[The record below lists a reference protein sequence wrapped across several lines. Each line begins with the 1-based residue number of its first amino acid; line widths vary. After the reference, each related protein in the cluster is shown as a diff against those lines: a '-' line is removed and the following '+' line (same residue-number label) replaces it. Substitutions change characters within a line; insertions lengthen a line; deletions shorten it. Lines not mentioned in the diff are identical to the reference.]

1 MSVDKNHKHSH
12 GNHGFLTTEQETRA
26 KNATARLSIATAAF
40 LIIIKTITGFA
51 TGSISVWASLL
62 DSTMDIVASI
72 VNLLAIRAASRPA
85 DDDHAYG
92 HGKAE
97 SLAGVFQAIV
107 IAASGIFLIREAVLR
122 ILNQIATH
130 TEGLGI
136 ITMSI
141 ATLASIGLVIRLS
154 KVARETDSLAIRAD
168 SVHYKTDIYTN
179 LTALLALLI
188 TVITRWKIVDP
199 LMSIGIAVYIL
210 WSAVKV
216 AKDSI
221 DVLMDRR
228 LPLEIDEQIA
238 EIVNRYKRLGVI
250 GFHDL
255 RTRQSGSIKFIDL
268 HLEVAEDKTL
278 KDAHELTEGVLH
290 SIESEIPRSK
300 VHIHTDPGPYS
311 EDQDKVTSYETPI

>member
-1 MSVDKNHKHSH
+1 MLPDKSVND
-12 GNHGFLTTEQETRA
+12 QENRA
-26 KNATARLSIATAAF
+26 KKATARLSIATAGF
-40 LIIIKTITGFA
+40 LIIIKTGTGFA
-51 TGSISVWASLL
+51 THSISVWASLL

-97 SLAGVFQAIV
+97 SLAGIFQAFV
-107 IAASGIFLIREAVLR
+107 IAASGIFLIREAILR
-122 ILNQIATH
+122 IIHQVSTQA
-130 TEGLGI
+130 EGLGI
-136 ITMSI
+136 AAMAV
-141 ATLASIGLVIRLS
+141 ATVASMALVARLN
-154 KVARETDSLAIRAD
+154 KVARETDSLAIKSDA
-168 SVHYKTDIYTN
+168 VHYKTDIYTN

-188 TVITRWKIVDP
+188 TTITHWKIVDP
-199 LMSIGIAVYIL
+199 LLSIGIALYIL
-210 WSAVKV
+210 WSAVMV

-238 EIVNRYKRLGVI
+238 EIVSRYKKLGVL

-290 SIESEIPRSK
+290 TIESEISRSQ

-311 EDQDKVTSYETPI
+311 EDQDKVTI

>member
-1 MSVDKNHKHSH
+1 MLSDKTKIND
-12 GNHGFLTTEQETRA
+12 QENRA
-26 KNATARLSIATAAF
+26 KRATALLSIATAAF
-40 LIIIKTITGFA
+40 LIAIKTATGFA
-51 TGSISVWASLL
+51 THSISVWASML

-85 DDDHAYG
+85 DEDHAYG

-97 SLAGVFQAIV
+97 SLAGIFQASV

-122 ILNQIATH
+122 IINQASTQA
-130 TEGLGI
+130 EGLGI
-136 ITMSI
+136 AAMAV
-141 ATLASIGLVIRLS
+141 ATLASIGLVARLN
-154 KVARETDSLAIRAD
+154 KVGRETDSLAIKSDA
-168 SVHYKTDIYTN
+168 VHYKTDIFTN

-188 TVITRWKIVDP
+188 TTITHWKIVDP
-199 LMSIGIAVYIL
+199 LMSIGIALYIL
-210 WSAVKV
+210 WSAVMV

-228 LPLEIDEQIA
+228 LSPEIDSQIA
-238 EIVNRYKRLGVI
+238 EIVSRFKNSGVL

-255 RTRQSGSIKFIDL
+255 RTRQSGSIKFIDF

-290 SIESEIPRSK
+290 SIETEIPRSK

-311 EDQDKVTSYETPI
+311 EDQDKVSYYDIQS